1 MKPILFKVTRKE
13 DAAFLVQTN
22 HDKPQYHRLHVHP
35 EYQISLVEQGSG
47 TIQLGHRDIPF
58 QAGDLFVIGAELA
71 HVFKGN
77 QSPRDLLIT
86 SIFFEE
92 DSLGKG
98 FFRLPELYDIQCF
111 LQASKRGIQIPAS
124 ETDDLADQIRKLQ
137 HCKGPE
143 RIIGLITLFQQLSQ
157 QWQTGEVLGVPATAS
172 EQDYVSGSYYRLQRV
187 FQYISDNFDR
197 AISLEEVARLT
208 HLNKYT
214 FSRYFKKI
222 THKSFV
228 NYLNEFRIGVACRLL
243 RRPNYSIAQI
253 SMHCGFNNLSH
264 FYRQFKKYMRCTP
277 KEYRKTLTRS

>member
-22 HDKPQYHRLHVHP
+22 HDKPQYHRLHLHP
-35 EYQISLVEQGSG
+35 EYQISLVEKGSG
-47 TIQLGHRDIPF
+47 TVQLGQRKMPF
-58 QAGDLFVIGAELA
+58 QAGDLFVIGAELP
-71 HVFKGN
+71 HVFKAN
-77 QSPRDLLIT
+77 QTPHDLLIT
-86 SIFFEE
+86 SVFFAE
-92 DSLGKG
+92 DSLGQG
-98 FFRLPELYDIQCF
+98 FFRLPELYDIQRF
-111 LQASKRGIQIPAS
+111 LHASKRGIQIGAAHS
-124 ETDDLADQIRKLQ
+124 ETLADQIRDFQ
-137 HCKGPE
+137 RTKGPE
-143 RIIGLITLFQQLSQ
+143 RIIGLLTLLQQLSQ
-157 QWQTGEVLGVPATAS
+157 QWQFGEEVGLPATES

-187 FQYISDNFDR
+187 FQYIADNFDR
-197 AISLEEVARLT
+197 TISLEEVARLT

-277 KEYRKTLTRS
+277 KEYRKTLSLG